1 MKGLIF
7 QYFQTLR
14 VNTRGFYIQ
23 EGLGGHHENIARKK
37 LFRSNV
43 ILRLNFG
50 NLRKLLSANVGA
62 T

>member
-1 MKGLIF
+1 MKDLIF

-37 LFRSNV
+37 IVSVQRNPTVKFW
-43 ILRLNFG
+43 
-50 NLRKLLSANVGA
+50 
-62 T
+62 